1 MWAKL
6 LSSFE
11 EVDLMTKIELPNNFR
26 IVFLMDNL
34 KIFRV
39 YINEKCLAI

>member
-11 EVDLMTKIELPNNFR
+11 EVDLMTKIEPPNNFR
-26 IVFLMDNL
+26 IVFLMDNADSAAHFENL
-34 KIFRV
+34 PSIQ
-39 YINEKCLAI
+39 